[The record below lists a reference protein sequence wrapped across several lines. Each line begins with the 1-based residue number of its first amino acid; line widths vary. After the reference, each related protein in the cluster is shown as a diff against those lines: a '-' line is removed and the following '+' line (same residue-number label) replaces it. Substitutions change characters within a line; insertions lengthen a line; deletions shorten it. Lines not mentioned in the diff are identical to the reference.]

1 MIKLKDLLKESS
13 PGFANR
19 KFGDP
24 LPTLKSIA
32 EKHQK
37 KEEQLNEG
45 IDLQSHV
52 VLVKSQLDRF
62 KNDLNAKRGGSFD
75 IDSYEYE
82 DDRWNNDSKML
93 KARDKALKKWSDKS
107 IKVLM
112 TIIKDYEKAWRAK

>member
-37 KEEQLNEG
+37 KEEQLNEWG
-45 IDLQSHV
+45 DLYSHV
-52 VLVKSQLDRF
+52 KLVQQHINTFNKDI
-62 KNDLNAKRGGSFD
+62 DAKRGGSFD
-75 IDSYEYE
+75 ADSVEYE
-82 DDRWNNDSKML
+82 ADRWHNNSKML
-93 KARDKALKKWSDKS
+93 KGRDKKLGMWEKKVKKTLDS
-107 IKVLM
+107 L
-112 TIIKDYEKAWRAK
+112 IKDYEKAWRAK

>member
-13 PGFANR
+13 PGFTNR

-24 LPTLKSIA
+24 LPTLKDIA

-45 IDLQSHV
+45 IDLHSHV

-75 IDSYEYE
+75 TDSYEYE

-112 TIIKDYEKAWRAK
+112 TIIKDYEKAWKAK

>member
-75 IDSYEYE
+75 TDSYEYE

-112 TIIKDYEKAWRAK
+112 TIIKDYEKAWKAK